1 MLQKIIITEL
11 YTPRWV
17 KKQTTLSV
25 VKELSIAAVILKVQ
39 RRRLFDVTR
48 RIVKSFILVTKSC
61 FLNLLPY
68 FIIFIIIRSI
78 APSVL
83 NVFITYLTQL
93 LHVVLSI
100 SLIELVKVN
109 EFADVLDDLLE
120 VMLLSIGFFTEKF

>member
-1 MLQKIIITEL
+1 M
-11 YTPRWV
+11 
-17 KKQTTLSV
+17 
-25 VKELSIAAVILKVQ
+25 ILKVQ